1 MLPPDRQSALDA
13 DEPPEPSRPATVG
26 SADRQKKRSPQLQ
39 ALHEQLSI
47 LSLALRHPQTPW
59 YAKALVF
66 ATLAYAASPL
76 DLIPDFIP
84 LFGLLDDMLIAP
96 AGVWLAE
103 PETNRRVAKRQD
115 DMLIA
120 PAGVWLAGK
129 LVPTHILRLCRVRA
143 ALAEGAVHYPSALW
157 GQVMVVGTW
166 MLLAAIGL
174 GLIVWR

>member
-96 AGVWLAE
+96 AGVWLA
-103 PETNRRVAKRQD
+103 
-115 DMLIA
+115 
-120 PAGVWLAGK
+120 GK